1 MFFVTE
7 DKMKWTNITR
17 LSCLPAACLLVLS
30 MTPTANAVGTASGT
44 NVDNFAVVD
53 YQVGGVDQSQ
63 ISSDT
68 ASFLVDNMIDLTVAT
83 ADGAA
88 IVVIPGD
95 TMQVLTYTLT
105 NNGNTTQDYS
115 LTAPGGTGTFFG
127 VVDNFDA
134 VNVSVYVD
142 ADYDGV
148 YDPLVDVADY
158 VDELMADSTVTIF
171 VVADIPLTSLDGDG
185 AIYDLV
191 AQTALGGSPGS
202 QGADILNDDNGNI
215 SPSGTP
221 NDIPDDPATIQ
232 IVFADGAG
240 SVDGANDGRFSSRDV
255 YVVGSALLAVYK
267 TSVVTADP
275 VNGASNPKAIPGS
288 TIQYAISIANS
299 GSAPADTVILSDQIP
314 ANTTFIGGSVA
325 TSNSNGVATITV
337 EYSADG
343 VSWSSSETSPVAYI
357 RVTNSVVDAND
368 GVADGTALVTFE
380 VTIN

>member
-1 MFFVTE
+1 
-7 DKMKWTNITR
+7 MKCINKF
-17 LSCLPAACLLVLS
+17 CLLCVLAAGLLALG
-30 MTPTANAVGTASGT
+30 MIQTAGAVGTASGT

-53 YQVGGVDQSQ
+53 YQVGGVDQAQ

-68 ASFLVDNMIDLTVAT
+68 ASFLVDNKIDLTVAT

-95 TMQVLTYTLT
+95 TMRVLTYTLT

-115 LTAPGGTGTFFG
+115 LAAVGGTGTFFS
-127 VVDNFDA
+127 VTDNFDA
-134 VNVSVYVD
+134 ANVSVYVD
-142 ADYDGV
+142 ANNNGI
-148 YDPLVDVADY
+148 YDPLVDVAGY
-158 VDELMADSTVTIF
+158 VDELMADSSVAIF
-171 VVADIPLTSLDGDG
+171 VVADIPLTQVDGDG

-215 SPSGTP
+215 SPGGTA

-240 SVDGANDGRFSSRDV
+240 SVDGAKDGRFSSRDV
-255 YVVGSALLAVYK
+255 YVVGSAVLAVNK
-267 TSVVTADP
+267 TSVVTTDP
-275 VNGASNPKAIPGS
+275 INGASNPKAIPGA
-288 TIQYAISIANS
+288 TILYTINIANS
-299 GSAPADTVILSDQIP
+299 GSAPADSVVLSDQIP
-314 ANTTFIGGSVA
+314 ANTTFTGGSVA
-325 TSNSNGVATITV
+325 TSNSNGVATTTV

-343 VSWSSSETSPVAYI
+343 VSWSASETSPVAYV
-357 RVTNSVVDAND
+357 RVTNSVIDANN
-368 GVADGTALVTFE
+368 GVVDGTAQVTFE